1 MEKKAVKKAAPSQS
15 KKPVTKKSTM
25 PGIKYINKEA
35 PGRGKVDILAETYEA
50 GSPDGE
56 DAGRWRQKLENRDDK
71 IKYLQSGERYWYSD
85 DWFGSE
91 KRKTP
96 A

>member
-1 MEKKAVKKAAPSQS
+1 MEYKIEE
-15 KKPVTKKSTM
+15 KS
-25 PGIKYINKEA
+25 A
-35 PGRGKVDILAETYEA
+35 PGRDTVEVLGATFEEGK
-50 GSPDGE
+50 PQGE
-56 DAGRWRQKLENRDDK
+56 DLGKWRQKLSNREEK
-71 IKYLQSGERYWYSD
+71 LKYLQTGERYWYGK

>member
-1 MEKKAVKKAAPSQS
+1 MEEYQVEEKSAP
-15 KKPVTKKSTM
+15 
-25 PGIKYINKEA
+25 N
-35 PGRGKVDILAETYEA
+35 RDKVEVLGATYEK
-50 GSPDGE
+50 GKPEGE
-56 DAGRWRQKLENRDDK
+56 EMGRWRQKLGERAEK
-71 IKYLQSGERYWYSD
+71 LKYLSTAERYWYGQ

>member
-1 MEKKAVKKAAPSQS
+1 MEYKIEE
-15 KKPVTKKSTM
+15 KS
-25 PGIKYINKEA
+25 A
-35 PGRGKVDILAETYEA
+35 PGRDKVEVLGETFEEGRPEGEEVGK
-50 GSPDGE
+50 
-56 DAGRWRQKLENRDDK
+56 WRQKLGSRKEK
-71 IKYLQSGERYWYSD
+71 IKYLQTAERYWYGK